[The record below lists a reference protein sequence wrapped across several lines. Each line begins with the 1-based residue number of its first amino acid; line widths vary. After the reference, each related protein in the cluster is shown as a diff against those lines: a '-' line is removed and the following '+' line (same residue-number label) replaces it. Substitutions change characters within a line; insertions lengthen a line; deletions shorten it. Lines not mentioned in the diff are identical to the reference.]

1 MPDGGAS
8 LLVAAAVGRARAA
21 RMALL
26 AEKVGAR
33 TAAEWGLI
41 ADVVPDDD
49 FESHVDDLVARL
61 AAGPPLA
68 YAATKRTLN
77 AASLSLLEAILREER
92 DGQEPLLASA
102 DFAEGM
108 AAFQA
113 KRPAVFTGS

>member
-1 MPDGGAS
+1 
-8 LLVAAAVGRARAA
+8 
-21 RMALL
+21 MALL

-49 FESHVDDLVARL
+49 FEAHVDGLVDQL

-77 AASLSLLEAILREER
+77 AASLSLLEAILRAER